1 MRPYSVS
8 VENRDS
14 NRLIAFVKA
23 ATDES
28 HYKMQRIAGIVTHSW
43 NSFDGEVGMTVV
55 IVGVEESE

>member
-1 MRPYSVS
+1 M
-8 VENRDS
+8 ENKDS
-14 NRLIAFVKA
+14 NRLITFIKV

-28 HYKMQRIAGIVTHSW
+28 HYKMQHIAGIVTHSW